1 VLAFKNNIYDGGG
14 NPSGSQ
20 PDPYQFLLLAL
31 VQDRNVLS
39 SMVRYST
46 EEAIQ
51 QLTTLFPHASRFA
64 PLPVLDSL
72 SKRLM
77 EGLVDTKSWFRMN
90 AYHLCYVHDSL
101 YGWMED
107 YSYADREQRMT
118 MMPDLEGKPIDFEAF
133 LDQYFHNTAFLMD
146 PDRFN
151 ALTVEEKQQRGLTDD
166 CLFGT
171 INKFIPSEQEITLEI
186 LPGNPYETC

>member
-1 VLAFKNNIYDGGG
+1 MLAFKNNIYDGGD

-20 PDPYQFLLLAL
+20 PDPYQFVLMAL
-31 VQDRNVLS
+31 IQDRNVLS
-39 SMVRYST
+39 AMVRYST

-51 QLTTLFPHASRFA
+51 QLATLFPHASRFA

-77 EGLVDTKSWFRMN
+77 EGLVDTNNWFGMN
-90 AYHLCYVHDSL
+90 AYHLCYIHDSL

-107 YSYADREQRMT
+107 YSYADHEQRMA
-118 MMPDLEGKPIDFEAF
+118 MMPGLQGEPIDFEAF
-133 LDQYFHNTAFLMD
+133 LDEYFSNTAFLMD

-151 ALTVEEKQQRGLTDD
+151 SLTAEEKQKRGLTEN

-171 INKFIPSEQEITLEI
+171 INKFIPSDQEMTLEK
-186 LPGNPYETC
+186 LPGNPYET